1 MSGTASIILA
11 NAVGSDG
18 RSRLRYKPSGGSERF
33 HALHPKPPIGCH
45 NGVFA
50 CDQHNLMPGDRPLPA
65 HTIAKDLRCNRAACK
80 KLFDLADAA
89 ALNT

>member
-1 MSGTASIILA
+1 MNKSLPSPILA

-50 CDQHNLMPGDRPLPA
+50 CDQHNLIKMRVKPRPSGRGRKA
-65 HTIAKDLRCNRAACK
+65 RSDIENVAAM
-80 KLFDLADAA
+80 AD
-89 ALNT
+89 